1 MAEYYV
7 RRGMAEYH
15 VRRGL
20 VGIYA
25 GTLKKNGEE
34 WQNKTDVTTEAIWEV
49 GMYLLENG
57 TEVRFGQG
65 NDLYSLRVSKLVG
78 GDSDGNDKP

>member
-1 MAEYYV
+1 
-7 RRGMAEYH
+7 MAEYH

-20 VGIYA
+20 AGIYA

-34 WQNKTDVTTEAIWEV
+34 WQNKTDVTTEAIREV

-57 TEVRFGQG
+57 IEVRFGRFGRG
-65 NDLYSLRVSKLVG
+65 NGHYTLKMSRLVG
-78 GDSDGNDKP
+78 GDSDETD

>member
-1 MAEYYV
+1 
-7 RRGMAEYH
+7 MAEYH

-20 VGIYA
+20 AGIYA

-34 WQNKTDVTTEAIWEV
+34 WQNKTDVTTEAIREV

-57 TEVRFGQG
+57 IEVRFRRG
-65 NDLYSLRVSKLVG
+65 NDLYSLKVSKLVG
-78 GDSDGNDKP
+78 GDSDGIN